1 MPLICLKVA
10 ALVVGVCVY
19 EADLLLRF
27 AYVALLLLSLSFL
40 LGVGVPSLSLGGFMF
55 YAARRGLLF
64 VVAWRLVFWLWRYC
78 GIQRAASSGC

>member
-55 YAARRGLLF
+55 
-64 VVAWRLVFWLWRYC
+64 
-78 GIQRAASSGC
+78 